1 MAIISTVILVS
12 VGILTM
18 IGVTGNE
25 LRLFHKDKRN
35 SVHKEEPKHSINYEM
50 MWDPIVDEGSSS
62 IEINRFL

>member
-1 MAIISTVILVS
+1 MAIISTIILVS

-25 LRLFHKDKRN
+25 IRLFYKDKKNGTHR
-35 SVHKEEPKHSINYEM
+35 EETKHLINYEM
-50 MWDPIVDEGSSS
+50 MWDPIVDC